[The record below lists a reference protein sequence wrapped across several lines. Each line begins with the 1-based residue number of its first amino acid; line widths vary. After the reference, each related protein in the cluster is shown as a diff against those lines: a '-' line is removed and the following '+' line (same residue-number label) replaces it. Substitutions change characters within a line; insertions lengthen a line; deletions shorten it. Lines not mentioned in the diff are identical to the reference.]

1 MILSLMSE
9 VFSSKQRSLRVEAQ
23 KLLWTLFRYKNMVL
37 VLNTITDLR
46 DLVWDGYSTFQHCSP
61 LDPDFQTHLCF
72 RWDMDRGDDVG
83 LVRMWDTQSEHE
95 LLSLSTRDILETCAR
110 CVYFYAFSMAVILTF
125 PHLSYQEKIE
135 DSRHFQLASS
145 SRSSRSSWSWSQTS
159 TLRKQLKIFI

>member
-1 MILSLMSE
+1 MSE

-72 RWDMDRGDDVG
+72 RWDMDRGDDVA
-83 LVRMWDTQSEHE
+83 LVRLWDTQAEHE

-110 CVYFYAFSMAVILTF
+110 CV
-125 PHLSYQEKIE
+125 
-135 DSRHFQLASS
+135 
-145 SRSSRSSWSWSQTS
+145 
-159 TLRKQLKIFI
+159 